1 MIDLNQRDF
10 FISVPDDM
18 RYRAPTG
25 FWEGVA
31 ATSAYNNMPL
41 VESVQEQMMFGS
53 RARDAS
59 FDPVDVIDDEY
70 LPYYEEFVRA
80 KDQEHFDFIKQ
91 RVDNERR
98 RKQTM
103 SDASFASQIVGGMAD
118 PLFFTAFIPALNVVS
133 LSGGIAR
140 SAYNFGKI
148 GAAYGVASEARRAPF
163 AQTDDPFESTQ
174 NIASA
179 TVFSAFFG
187 GALKGATYTAPF
199 FKSSA
204 NKVNRIA
211 RGEEVPPLFTDE
223 NTGKPTL
230 VGDNEKF
237 DVKVYNPFGSYFQ
250 RALSNPNIPAGVK
263 EKMLRYTYNS
273 SVGLKGA
280 GDTTA
285 PQSINQMAQTYE
297 GLAHEYMKKF
307 SDLHRMQVDGHK
319 QARFLG
325 ADTQEMTF
333 RTGDFNDW
341 FEDTVTRYMQQD
353 NPNPTI
359 SRKALDGA
367 TKEQKQAFKE
377 FDTFFKAF
385 DEDAR
390 YVGVLRDDARI
401 KADMAKLQK
410 LVDEKA
416 AKLANLEDSIK
427 AKGGAT
433 SKQAK
438 KRNELDGE
446 MAGLRTRLD
455 ELQNVLDTPTRKSF
469 RFAMYYNKLLLS
481 SDDAARAKFTQTLV
495 DHYTQKG
502 LPNPKES
509 ADMTVARILEE
520 AAEELEDARA
530 TGKAGSAKHLKHRK
544 TDLEEWQV
552 EEFLVKTP
560 DVFHTYAQQMGRRIE
575 HARAFDGKNIDEIL
589 EEVTDEMVKARM
601 SAKEIA
607 EVRAGFVGEHDR
619 VMGAL
624 SRSPDRYDNQ
634 LSKFLKNYAGWAY
647 LGGAG
652 ISAVT
657 DAGTIVLAHGYRDV
671 YRAAVAGLNDR
682 SVGKVLSEMQN
693 GGAALDMIRNF
704 AQQKLL
710 GDTMKRVQPNKLEQ
724 VQEVGNRIMYTANG
738 LGPITTIFK
747 FADGLLTNDK
757 FYRLSKKMADGKRL
771 SRYDQ
776 EYLNRYGID
785 DELAKYISDMP
796 FEKAEASNFFLA
808 NTDNWPNKTPQERL
822 MKRRYQ
828 AAVTAHSDNTVV
840 MGQAFDRPLI
850 MDGVTYVKDNPAMA
864 GMRKIYP
871 NLFAID
877 KKASYG
883 GVNMVRIESGLMT
896 LPFTF
901 MNFVFGAN
909 NKILGSILDPARR
922 NRIQGATALIAL
934 SYLSFEIK
942 SGLGMAS
949 WWDRESESPD
959 IIARVIDHSGLVGIY
974 GDLGYMGLAVAGNL
988 ADKPEDFF
996 IEPKFVSPDREDR
1009 LVDGLI
1015 TPFGAPVDL
1024 GVGFYRAANDLIN
1037 GNISDGANEI
1047 RRNLPFVGLPF
1058 IRDDVK
1064 ELTNTIS
1071 RY

>member
-1 MIDLNQRDF
+1 MIDVNQRDF
-10 FISVPDDM
+10 FLAVPDDM
-18 RYRAPTG
+18 RMQAPTG

-31 ATSAYNNMPL
+31 ATTAYNNMPL
-41 VESVQEQMMFGS
+41 VESVQEEIRFGS
-53 RARDAS
+53 RPRNAS
-59 FDPVDVIDDEY
+59 FDPVDAMDEEY
-70 LPYYEEFVRA
+70 LPYYEEFLRA
-80 KDQEHFDFIKQ
+80 KSQEHFDFIKQ
-91 RVDNERR
+91 RVDNELR
-98 RKQTM
+98 RKRTM
-103 SDASFASQIVGGMAD
+103 SNASFASQLVGGIAD
-118 PLFFTAFIPALNVVS
+118 PLFVTAFIPALNVVTMS
-133 LSGGIAR
+133 SSIAR
-140 SAYNFGKI
+140 TAYTFGKV

-174 NIASA
+174 NVVSA
-179 TVFSAFFG
+179 TVMSAFFG
-187 GALKGATYTAPF
+187 GAIKGATYTGPF

-204 NKVNRIA
+204 NKLNRLA
-211 RGEEVPPLFTDE
+211 RGEDVPPLFKDD
-223 NTGKPTL
+223 NTGTPTL
-230 VGDNEKF
+230 VGDEEVF
-237 DVKVYNPFGSYFQ
+237 DRRVSNIFGSQ
-250 RALSNPNIPAGVK
+250 LSRLLDMPKVPKRVK
-263 EKMLRYTYNS
+263 ELALKYAYNS
-273 SVGLKGA
+273 SGNLKGA
-280 GDTTA
+280 ETTTA
-285 PQSINQMAQTYE
+285 PQSVTQMAQTYE
-297 GLAHEYMKKF
+297 GLAHQYMKKF

-333 RTGDFNDW
+333 RTGEFNDW
-341 FEDTVTRYMQQD
+341 FGDTVTRYMQQD

-390 YVGVLRDDARI
+390 FVGVLRDDARI
-401 KADMAKLQK
+401 KADMTKIQK
-410 LVDEKA
+410 MIDEKSS
-416 AKLANLEDSIK
+416 KLADIEDSIK

-433 SKQAK
+433 AKQSKKVA
-438 KRNELDGE
+438 EFDGE
-446 MAGLRTRLD
+446 LAGLRTKLD
-455 ELQNVLDTPTRKSF
+455 DLQGVLDTPTRKSF

-481 SDDAARAKFTQTLV
+481 SDEAARAKFTQTIV
-495 DHYTQKG
+495 DHYTKKG

-530 TGKAGSAKHLKHRK
+530 TGVAGSSKHLKMRK
-544 TDLEEWQV
+544 TDLDEWQV

-589 EEVTDEMVKARM
+589 EEVTDELVKARF
-601 SAKEIA
+601 SAEEIA
-607 EVRAGFVGEHDR
+607 KIRSGFAGEHDR

-624 SRSPDRYDNQ
+624 QRSPDRLDNQ
-634 LSKFLKNYAGWAY
+634 ASKFAKNYAGLAL

-652 ISAVT
+652 ISAMT

-671 YRAAVAGLNDR
+671 YRAAVAGLTDR
-682 SVGKVLSEMQN
+682 SVGKLLSEMQN

-710 GDTMKRVQPNKLEQ
+710 GDTMKRVQPNKLER
-724 VQEVGNRIMYTANG
+724 VQEIGNRIMYTANG
-738 LGPITTIFK
+738 LGPLTTIFK

-796 FEKAEASNFFLA
+796 FEKAEGSNFFLA
-808 NTDNWPNKTPQERL
+808 NTDNWPAATAQDRL

-828 AAVTAHSDNTVV
+828 AAVTAHSDNSVV

-850 MDGVTYVKDNPAMA
+850 MDGVTYVKDNPAFA
-864 GMRKIYP
+864 GMRKMYP

-883 GVNMVRIESGLMT
+883 GVNMVRLESGLMT
-896 LPFTF
+896 IPFTF

-909 NKILGSILDPARR
+909 NKILGAMLDPARQ

-934 SYLSFEIK
+934 SYLSYEAK
-942 SGLGMAS
+942 SALGMAS

-959 IIARVIDHSGLVGIY
+959 IIARVIDHSGLFAIY
-974 GDLGYMGLAVAGNL
+974 GDLGYMGLSVAGNF

-1009 LVDGLI
+1009 LVDGLV

-1024 GVGFYRAANDLIN
+1024 GVGFYRAARDLMD
-1037 GNISDGANEI
+1037 GNISDGANEL
-1047 RRNLPFVGLPF
+1047 RRGLPFVGLPF

-1064 ELTNTIS
+1064 ELTNSIS